1 LFLLLS
7 VFVDASDNL
16 VMVDDVTTPSNPLVA
31 TVDKEK
37 LEEITLDGTPL
48 DEVVLEV
55 NVFQRSHEEEPS
67 RRMVR
72 TQVNRSAW
80 DR

>member
-37 LEEITLDGTPL
+37 LEKITLDGTPL

>member
-16 VMVDDVTTPSNPLVA
+16 VMADDVTTPSNPLVA

>member
-1 LFLLLS
+1 M
-7 VFVDASDNL
+7 A
-16 VMVDDVTTPSNPLVA
+16 DDVTTPSNPLVA

>member
-1 LFLLLS
+1 
-7 VFVDASDNL
+7 
-16 VMVDDVTTPSNPLVA
+16 MVDDVTTPSNPLVA

-37 LEEITLDGTPL
+37 LEKITLDGTPL

>member
-1 LFLLLS
+1 M
-7 VFVDASDNL
+7 A
-16 VMVDDVTTPSNPLVA
+16 DDVTTPSNPLVA

-80 DR
+80 DG

>member
-1 LFLLLS
+1 
-7 VFVDASDNL
+7 
-16 VMVDDVTTPSNPLVA
+16 MVDDVTTPSNPLVA

>member
-16 VMVDDVTTPSNPLVA
+16 VMADDVTTPSNPLVA

-80 DR
+80 DG